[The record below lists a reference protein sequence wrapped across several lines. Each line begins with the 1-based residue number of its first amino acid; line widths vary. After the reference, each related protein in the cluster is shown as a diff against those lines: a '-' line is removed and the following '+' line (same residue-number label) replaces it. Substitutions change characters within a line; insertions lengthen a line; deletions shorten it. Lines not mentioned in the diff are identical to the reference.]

1 MTDQGFLNQALVYL
15 AAAVIAVPISRR
27 LGLGSVLGFLI
38 AGAAIGPWGLR
49 VIPDPATVLQF
60 AEIGVVLLL
69 FLVGLELEPRRLW
82 ALRRPIFGMGAAQVV
97 VTIIVFAVL
106 GRLLG
111 LGWAVAIAAGMGL
124 AMSSTAIGLATLAEK
139 RLLQTPGG
147 QASFSVLLFQ
157 DIAVI
162 PLLLVLGMLSAAGDA
177 HTFDWLAALKAVAL
191 IAALIVAGRFLLRP
205 LLRYIA
211 QTGLREI
218 FIAFAL
224 LLVIGIA
231 SLMHA
236 VGLSM
241 ALGAFLA
248 GVLLAD
254 SEYRHELELD
264 IDPFKGLLLGL
275 FFIAVGM
282 SVDLGLFVRS
292 PLLVLG
298 LALGVVLVKAALLYP
313 LSITFGYCG
322 RADATLFAIAL
333 SQVGEFAFVLFGV
346 AASQKVLGRET
357 VDLLNAVVAASMIS
371 TPLLMMV
378 WERVIAPRLTSRTVR
393 APDVIEERNPVIV
406 AGFGRFGQIVTRV
419 LHGMGIGVTIIEHD
433 AGQIE
438 TVRRFGWKAYYGD
451 ATRLDLLES
460 AGARDARLLIVAID
474 DQEAAMRTVTRARE
488 RFPNLQVIVRAH
500 SRTDAYEYVA
510 LGVPSVRETFGS
522 ALDVASGALQLLGR
536 SIEQAREAV
545 QQFRTLDEQ
554 RLVALA
560 PHRNDEQKLIA
571 FARRERENLNQLLT
585 NETAAQ
591 ASATARAG

>member
-1 MTDQGFLNQALVYL
+1 M
-15 AAAVIAVPISRR
+15 
-27 LGLGSVLGFLI
+27 
-38 AGAAIGPWGLR
+38 
-49 VIPDPATVLQF
+49 
-60 AEIGVVLLL
+60 L

-191 IAALIVAGRFLLRP
+191 IAGLIVAGRFLLRP
-205 LLRYIA
+205 LLRYVA

-298 LALGVVLVKAALLYP
+298 LAFGVVLLKAALLYP

-346 AASQKVLGRET
+346 AASQQVLSRET
-357 VDLLNAVVAASMIS
+357 ADLLNAIVAASMIS
-371 TPLLMMV
+371 TPLLMMG

-393 APDVIEERNPVIV
+393 TPDVIEERNPVIV

-460 AGARDARLLIVAID
+460 AGARDAKLLIVAID
-474 DQEAAMRTVTRARE
+474 DQDAAMRTVKRVRE
-488 RFPNLQVIVRAH
+488 RFPDLQVIVRAH

-522 ALDVASGALQLLGR
+522 ALDAATGALQLLGR
-536 SIEQAREAV
+536 SSEQAREAV
-545 QQFRTLDEQ
+545 QQFRALDEQ

-585 NETAAQ
+585 NETAVQ
-591 ASATARAG
+591 AGAHEAAAPATARAG

>member
-1 MTDQGFLNQALVYL
+1 MTDHGLLEQALVYL
-15 AAAVIAVPISRR
+15 AAAVIAVPVCRR

-38 AGAAIGPWGLR
+38 AGTAIGPWGLR
-49 VIPDPATVLQF
+49 LIPDPGTVLQF
-60 AEIGVVLLL
+60 AELGVVLLL

-82 ALRRPIFGMGAAQVV
+82 ALRRPIFGMGGTQVAL
-97 VTIIVFAVL
+97 TIIVFTAI
-106 GRLLG
+106 GRLFG
-111 LGWAVAIAAGMGL
+111 LAWPVALAAGMGL

-139 RLLQTPGG
+139 SLLPTPGG

-162 PLLLVLGMLSAAGDA
+162 PLMLILGMLSTTGDA
-177 HTFDWLAALKAVAL
+177 HAFDWRASAKAVGL
-191 IAALIVAGRFLLRP
+191 IAILIVAGRLLLRP

-218 FIAFAL
+218 FIAFSL

-264 IDPFKGLLLGL
+264 IEPFKGLLLGL

-282 SVDLGLFVRS
+282 SVDLGLFVRT

-298 LALGVVLVKAALLYP
+298 LALGVVALKIVLLYP
-313 LSITFGYCG
+313 ISILFGYCG
-322 RADATLFAIAL
+322 RADATLFALAL

-346 AASQKVLGRET
+346 AASQSLLNKDT
-357 VDLLNAVVAASMIS
+357 VDLLNAVVAASMVA
-371 TPLLMMV
+371 TPLLMLA
-378 WERVIAPRLTSRTVR
+378 WERVLAPRLTSRAPR
-393 APDVIEERNPVIV
+393 APDAIAERNPVII
-406 AGFGRFGQIVTRV
+406 AGFGRFGQVVARV
-419 LHGMGIGVTIIEHD
+419 LRGTGIRVTIIEHD
-433 AGQIE
+433 PSQIE

-451 ATRLDLLES
+451 ATRLDLLEA
-460 AGARDARLLIVAID
+460 AGAREAQLLVVAVD
-474 DQEAAMRTVTRARE
+474 DQDAALQIVKRARG
-488 RFPNLQVIVRAH
+488 RFPGLQIVVRAH

-510 LGVPSVRETFGS
+510 LGVPAVRETFGS
-522 ALDVASGALQLLGR
+522 ALDAAGSALQLLGR
-536 SIEQAREAV
+536 DAAEAQRAV
-545 QQFRTLDEQ
+545 QQFRSYDER
-554 RLVALA
+554 RLVQLA
-560 PHRNDEQKLIA
+560 PHRNDEQQLIA
-571 FARRERENLNQLLT
+571 FARKERENLNQLLT
-585 NETAAQ
+585 NEAADVPP
-591 ASATARAG
+591 AIARAD

>member
-1 MTDQGFLNQALVYL
+1 MTDHGLLEQALVYL
-15 AAAVIAVPISRR
+15 AAAVIAVPVCRR
-27 LGLGSVLGFLI
+27 LGLGSVLGFLL
-38 AGAAIGPWGLR
+38 AGMAIGPWGLR
-49 VIPDPATVLQF
+49 LIQDPGTVLQF
-60 AEIGVVLLL
+60 AELGVVLLL

-82 ALRRPIFGMGAAQVV
+82 ALRRPIFGMGGTQVAL
-97 VTIIVFAVL
+97 TIIVFTAI
-106 GRLLG
+106 GRLFG
-111 LGWAVAIAAGMGL
+111 LAWPVALAAGMGL

-139 RLLQTPGG
+139 SLLPTPGG

-162 PLLLVLGMLSAAGDA
+162 PLMLILGMLSTTGDA
-177 HTFDWLAALKAVAL
+177 HAFDWRASAKAVGL
-191 IAALIVAGRFLLRP
+191 IAILIVAGRLLLRP

-218 FIAFAL
+218 FIAFSL

-264 IDPFKGLLLGL
+264 IEPFKGLLLGL

-298 LALGVVLVKAALLYP
+298 LALGVVALKIVLLYP
-313 LSITFGYCG
+313 ISILFGYCG
-322 RADATLFAIAL
+322 RADATLFALAL

-346 AASQKVLGRET
+346 AASQSLLNRET
-357 VDLLNAVVAASMIS
+357 VDLLNAVVAASMVA
-371 TPLLMMV
+371 TPLLMLA
-378 WERVIAPRLTSRTVR
+378 WERVLAPRLTSRAPR
-393 APDVIEERNPVIV
+393 APDAIAERNPVIV

-419 LHGMGIGVTIIEHD
+419 LHGMRIGVTIIEHD
-433 AGQIE
+433 PGQIE

-460 AGARDARLLIVAID
+460 AGARDAKLLIVAID
-474 DQEAAMRTVTRARE
+474 DQEAAMRTVQRARE
-488 RFPNLQVIVRAH
+488 RFPGLQGDNLISPVCKRKGNLPRSAADLQ
-500 SRTDAYEYVA
+500 DPA
-510 LGVPSVRETFGS
+510 LGSKYRKLG
-522 ALDVASGALQLLGR
+522 DVVYNDVQICR
-536 SIEQAREAV
+536 S
-545 QQFRTLDEQ
+545 
-554 RLVALA
+554 
-560 PHRNDEQKLIA
+560 HLII
-571 FARRERENLNQLLT
+571 
-585 NETAAQ
+585 
-591 ASATARAG
+591 

>member
-1 MTDQGFLNQALVYL
+1 MTDHGFLEQALVYL
-15 AAAVIAVPISRR
+15 AAAVIAVPICRR

-38 AGAAIGPWGLR
+38 AGMAIGPWGMRL
-49 VIPDPATVLQF
+49 IGDPATVLQF

-82 ALRRPIFGMGAAQVV
+82 ALRRPIFGMGAVQVV
-97 VTIIVFAVL
+97 GTIVVFAVL
-106 GRLLG
+106 GRILG
-111 LGWAVAIAAGMGL
+111 LAWPVAVAAGMGF
-124 AMSSTAIGLATLAEK
+124 AMSSTAVGLATLAEK
-139 RLLQTPGG
+139 NLLPTPGG

-162 PLLLVLGMLSAAGDA
+162 PLLLVLGMLSAAGDG
-177 HTFDWLAALKAVAL
+177 HLFDWLAAGKAVAL
-191 IAALIVAGRFLLRP
+191 IAGLIVAGRFLLRP

-218 FIAFAL
+218 FIAFSL
-224 LLVIGIA
+224 LLVIGFA

-264 IDPFKGLLLGL
+264 IEPFKGLLLGL

-298 LALGVVLVKAALLYP
+298 LAAGVVLLKMALLYP
-313 LSITFGYCG
+313 LSIGFGYCG

-346 AASQKVLGRET
+346 ASSRNLLDRDT
-357 VDLLNAVVAASMIS
+357 VNLLNAVVAASMVS
-371 TPLLMMV
+371 TPLLMMG
-378 WERVIAPRLTSRTVR
+378 WERWLATRLAGGEAR
-393 APDVIEERNPVIV
+393 APDKIEERNPVIV
-406 AGFGRFGQIVTRV
+406 AGFGRFGQIVARV
-419 LHGMGIGVTIIEHD
+419 LRGMNIKSTIIEHD
-433 AGQIE
+433 PGQIE

-474 DQEAAMRTVTRARE
+474 DQEAAMKAVKRARE
-488 RFPNLQVIVRAH
+488 RFPNLQIIVRAH

-536 SIEQAREAV
+536 TVDEARQAV
-545 QQFRTLDEQ
+545 QQFRTFDEQ
-554 RLVALA
+554 RLIALA
-560 PHRNDEQKLIA
+560 PHRMDEQKLID
-571 FARRERENLNQLLT
+571 FARKERENLNQLLT
-585 NETAAQ
+585 NESAQ
-591 ASATARAG
+591 APDGTRAD